1 MASGEAAHGSTEPRI
16 FSRPLRKLTP
26 KTSLGFEVIDFA
38 RDVLGVILFPWQC
51 WLLIHALELL
61 PDGRYRFRRVIVL
74 VARQNG
80 KTTLMGVLAAWW
92 LAVDSRRHP
101 DKVPAFK
108 FKVVGIAQNLD
119 IAREPWEQV
128 KLWCNPNPAN
138 DADAALAIPA
148 LRKHA
153 LKVVDAHGQEAIYED
168 NRAHYEI
175 RADARGKPATRVILD
190 EIREQHDWKVWNAVS
205 QTTKSFWS
213 GQMWAISNAG
223 DSRSVVLKKEREIGI
238 KQVQLQSKK
247 KQFDTSLGLFEWSAL
262 DGCALDDVDAI
273 LQANPSIGYGGI
285 TVADCI
291 SDSQSM
297 QEAGYRTEVLCQW
310 VTAKVDSY
318 INPAAWRACE
328 VSPFAVDIPHGQRTV
343 WGVDVSH
350 DRSVSCV
357 AAATTDASGH
367 TFVEVRERRPGML
380 WVPDF
385 LSELAEASGSREV
398 ALQSKGCASMEFI
411 GPLTERGLDVMGVDG
426 SHIGI
431 ATGRFRDRVRDRS
444 LIHVAQP
451 AVDEAISAGVV
462 KTVAENVAWDRRR
475 SIADIS
481 GLVAETVA
489 LYELETHVD
498 ETPSSAYEDGHG
510 LLMA

>member
-16 FSRPLRKLTP
+16 FSKPLRKLTP
-26 KTSLGFEVIDFA
+26 ETSLGFEVIDFA
-38 RDVLGVILFPWQC
+38 AVVLGLSLFPWQR

-61 PDGRYRFRRVIVL
+61 PDGRYRFRRIIVL

-92 LAVDSRRHP
+92 LAIDSRRHP

-238 KQVQLQSKK
+238 EQVKAQREASE
-247 KQFDTSLGLFEWSAL
+247 FDRSLGLFEWSAPC
-262 DGCALDDVDAI
+262 GCALDDVGAI
-273 LQANPSIGYGGI
+273 LRANPSIGYGGI

-291 SDSQSM
+291 SDSKSM
-297 QEAGYRTEVLCQW
+297 PEAGYRTEVLCQW

-318 INPAAWRACE
+318 INPADWRACE
-328 VSPFAVDIPHGQRTV
+328 VSPFNVSIPERQRTV
-343 WGVDVSH
+343 WGIDVAH
-350 DRSVSCV
+350 DRSVTSI
-357 AAATTDASGH
+357 AAATTDENGH
-367 TFVEVRERRPGML
+367 LFVEVRERRKGML
-380 WVPDF
+380 WVPDY
-385 LSELAEASGSREV
+385 LAEVAEASGSYEV

-411 GPLTERGLDVMGVDG
+411 KPLTDAGMDVICVDG

-431 ATGRFRDRVRDRS
+431 ATGRFRDRVREHA
-444 LIHVAQP
+444 IMHVPQS
-451 AVDEAISAGVV
+451 AVDDAVPAGVV

-475 SIADIS
+475 SIVDIS

-489 LYELETHVD
+489 LYGLETHAEEV
-498 ETPSSAYEDGHG
+498 PSSAYDDGHG
-510 LLMA
+510 LTMA

>member
-1 MASGEAAHGSTEPRI
+1 MASARDARGSTEPRI
-16 FSRPLRKLTP
+16 FSKPLRELTP

-61 PDGRYRFRRVIVL
+61 PDGRYRFRRVVVL

-92 LAVDSRRHP
+92 IAVDSRRHP
-101 DKVPAFK
+101 DKVPQFK
-108 FKVVGIAQNLD
+108 FRVVGIAQNLD

-128 KLWCNPNPAN
+128 KLWCNPKPDN

-148 LRKHA
+148 LQAHA
-153 LKVVDAHGQEAIYED
+153 LKVDGTHGQEAIYMS

-175 RADARGKPATRVILD
+175 RADARGKPITRSILD
-190 EIREQHDWKVWNAVS
+190 EIREQHDWRVWNAVS

-223 DSRSVVLKKEREIGI
+223 DARSVVLKKEREVGI
-238 KQVQLQSKK
+238 EQVEAQEAGHE
-247 KQFDTSLGLFEWSAL
+247 FDRSLGLFEWSAPP
-262 DGCALDDVDAI
+262 GCALTDVGGI

-285 TVADCI
+285 TVEDCV
-291 SDSQSM
+291 SDSTTM
-297 QEAGYRTEVLCQW
+297 PEASYRTEVLCQW

-318 INPAAWRACE
+318 IEPADWRAGE
-328 VSPFAVDIPHGQRTV
+328 RSPFEVDIPRGARTV

-350 DRSVSCV
+350 DRSVTSV
-357 AAATTDASGH
+357 AAATTDASGRP
-367 TFVEVRERRPGML
+367 FVEVRERRAGML
-380 WVPDF
+380 WVPEF
-385 LSELAEASGSREV
+385 LAQVAEASGSHEV
-398 ALQSKGCASMEFI
+398 ALQSKGCASMEFV
-411 GPLTERGLDVMGVDG
+411 GPLTDLGMDVIEVDG

-431 ATGRFRDRVRDRS
+431 ATGRFRDRVRERR
-444 LIHVAQP
+444 LVHVPQP
-451 AVDEAISAGVV
+451 AVDDAVAAGVV
-462 KTVAENVAWDRRR
+462 KVVAGNVAWDRRR

-489 LYELETHVD
+489 LYGLETHVD
-498 ETPSSAYEDGHG
+498 ETPRSSYADGHG
-510 LLMA
+510 LTIA